1 MTAYVVET
9 NVAIVANGRGDIHA
23 DEECQ
28 LACREKLKE
37 ICSPHS
43 RQVVVVDNEEL
54 VFGEYSKQLKWKGAP
69 GLGDMFFKYVFDHQ
83 WGEERVRRVPITPI
97 ERYNRLDF
105 RELPENCLDE
115 DDRKFLAT
123 AVAAKA
129 VVGKTDILNATDSDW
144 NEKEALTKGL
154 GVTVRQ
160 LCPRYA
166 SKP

>member
-43 RQVVVVDNEEL
+43 RQVVVVDDRDL
-54 VFGEYSKQLKWKGAP
+54 VFDEYRKHLNWKGAP
-69 GLGDMFFKYVFDHQ
+69 GLGDVFFKHVFNHQ
-83 WGEERVRRVPITPI
+83 YNGKRVRRVTITPI
-97 ERYNRLDF
+97 MRCDRQDF
-105 RELPENCLDE
+105 KELPKNNTLHE

-123 AVAAKA
+123 AVVAKA
-129 VVGKTDILNATDSDW
+129 TIINAMDRDW
-144 NEKEALTKGL
+144 DENQALIKSL
-154 GVTVRQ
+154 RVTVQ
-160 LCPRYA
+160 ELCPHMLETR
-166 SKP
+166 